1 MRTKK
6 NAFVQK
12 RSFFIFINAVL
23 DYNYPVV
30 FDRLAAR
37 PLSEPLVTCKEK
49 HLDFSFLSR
58 YWTFYLTGAKNTLLL
73 ALFAVVLGTCL
84 GLIIAI
90 ARISKN
96 RLLRIVGTAYVE
108 FIRGTPLLVQLF
120 IIYYGLQAIGIRFP
134 DIPVMSALLGI
145 NFSDFMSG
153 VITMGIN
160 SAAYVCEIF
169 RSGIQSIDKG
179 QMEAGRSLGLNYR
192 QTMAHII
199 IPQAVRNVLPALGNE
214 FVVVIKESSIVSII
228 GIADLMYRANTVR
241 GNTFQ
246 PFEPLLVAALV
257 YFVLTFPL
265 SKLLAHIERRMRTHD

>member
-1 MRTKK
+1 M
-6 NAFVQK
+6 N
-12 RSFFIFINAVL
+12 
-23 DYNYPVV
+23 
-30 FDRLAAR
+30 
-37 PLSEPLVTCKEK
+37 
-49 HLDFSFLSR
+49 FSFLGR
-58 YWTFYLTGAKNTLLL
+58 YWSFYLVGAKNTILLSL
-73 ALFAVVLGTCL
+73 IAVVLGTCL
-84 GLIIAI
+84 GMLIALC
-90 ARISKN
+90 RISKSRAL
-96 RLLRIVGTAYVE
+96 RLAGTAYVE

-134 DIPVMSALLGI
+134 DIPFMSRLLGI

-169 RSGIQSIDKG
+169 RGGIQSIDKG
-179 QMEAGRSLGLNYR
+179 QTEAGRSLGLSYGR
-192 QTMAHII
+192 TLAHIV
-199 IPQAVRNVLPALGNE
+199 IPQAVRNVLPSLGNE

-228 GIADLMYRANTVR
+228 GIADLMYKANTVR

-257 YFVLTFPL
+257 YFLMTFPL